1 MGAQAEPKKDT
12 KPRHCAAPSKCVKDN
27 GWNSNHVINVIDIAS
42 LEELFKQ
49 PGPLLAEDCERYHF
63 ENDAA
68 RWPEPEPEPVAR
80 PQPQAAVTVEERIES
95 HLRKV
100 MDGVKARQ
108 QDEVRQRFDCAMRTA
123 AYRVDLLQPEPVD
136 HYELLPLEPV
146 DHYEAYNTSN
156 SSTASNN
163 EKLLKDTMASLQ
175 AAKERM
181 ELRTRA
187 TAALEAAAAR
197 AANSSAAKSESTSTE
212 AKENRSPPTRSNTL
226 HPSKVPQPV
235 KKGPALYDLLQARI
249 QKALAAAHQ
258 RHASEAA

>member
-1 MGAQAEPKKDT
+1 MGAQAEPKNYT
-12 KPRHCAAPSKCVKDN
+12 KPRHCAEPSKCVKDN

-49 PGPLLAEDCERYHF
+49 PGPLLAEDSEQYAF

-80 PQPQAAVTVEERIES
+80 PQPQAPVPVEKKVENHLKRVMER
-95 HLRKV
+95 
-100 MDGVKARQ
+100 VKARQ
-108 QDEVRQRFDCAMRTA
+108 QDEVRQRFDCAMHNA
-123 AYRVDLLQPEPVD
+123 AHRVDLL
-136 HYELLPLEPV
+136 PLDRV
-146 DHYEAYNTSN
+146 DHYEAYNTST
-156 SSTASNN
+156 SSTASAN
-163 EKLLKDTMASLQ
+163 EKVLKDTMASLQ

-197 AANSSAAKSESTSTE
+197 AAKTTAAKGEINSTE
-212 AKENRSPPTRSNTL
+212 AKENRSPPSKSNTL
-226 HPSKVPQPV
+226 RLSQVPQPV
-235 KKGPALYDLLQARI
+235 KKELYDPLQARI